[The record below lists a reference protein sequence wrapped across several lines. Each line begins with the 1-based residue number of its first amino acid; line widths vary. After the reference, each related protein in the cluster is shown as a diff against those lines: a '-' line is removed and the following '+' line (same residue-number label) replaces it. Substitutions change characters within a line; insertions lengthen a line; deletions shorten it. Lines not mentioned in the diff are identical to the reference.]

1 MGQLDSRW
9 VFPATRWRVYDADT
23 IMDCQVA
30 LGFGIT
36 FTLTGRL
43 RGINAPEVRGPEKI
57 AGRASRDWLKNRLRE
72 AAQVQI
78 ETHQH
83 RQGKFGRWIIT
94 VWADGEN
101 VNEELVARNL
111 AQRASY

>member
-1 MGQLDSRW
+1 MGQRDSRW

-30 LGFGIT
+30 VGF
-36 FTLTGRL
+36 
-43 RGINAPEVRGPEKI
+43 GINAPEVRGPEKI
-57 AGRASRDWLKNRLRE
+57 AGRASRDWLKKRLRE

-83 RQGKFGRWIIT
+83 QQGKFGRWIIT

-101 VNEELVARNL
+101 VNEELVARKL